1 MDIIDKRMAQVDL
14 DCDKKIQQEMTKNN
28 ANIQAFK
35 DYVGTTFLQSIV
47 DEIKLGF
54 LNAPIQRHREIYTF
68 TIKPNI
74 HTRGVNCKLLKTL
87 FKNNEN
93 ICFDRVL
100 QIVLKEMLNNDL
112 KNTYTISTIANND
125 LMCGLLG
132 CGIECYLFPFTWPIL
147 LIMAFDMYCS
157 KKYGYITT
165 KIKVCFRKSIKCEQ

>member
-14 DCDKKIQQEMTKNN
+14 DCDEKIQQEMTKNN

-74 HTRGVNCKLLKTL
+74 HTSGVNSKLLKTL
-87 FKNNEN
+87 FKNEN

-100 QIVLKEMLNNDL
+100 QSVIIKMSNNDL
-112 KNTYTISTIANND
+112 KNAYIITAIEDTD

-132 CGIECYLFPFTWPIL
+132 CSPEYFLFPWMWPI
-147 LIMAFDMYCS
+147 ISIAAFDMYGS
-157 KKYGYITT
+157 KKYGYIQTQ
-165 KIKVCFRKSIKCEQ
+165 IKVSFRKSNEQ

>member
-1 MDIIDKRMAQVDL
+1 MDIIDKRIAQVVL
-14 DCDKKIQQEMTKNN
+14 DCDEKIQQEMTKNN

-74 HTRGVNCKLLKTL
+74 HTRGVNFNLLKTL
-87 FKNNEN
+87 FKNEN

-100 QIVLKEMLNNDL
+100 QNVIIKMSNSDL
-112 KNTYTISTIANND
+112 KNTYIITAIEDND

-132 CGIECYLFPFTWPIL
+132 CSPEYYLFPWMWPI
-147 LIMAFDMYCS
+147 ISIAAFDMYCS